1 MLNDQLIR
9 LANPQFLWLFWLIPA
24 AVIFILYIARI
35 RRRERTAFAGSV
47 MLRRLLPDLS
57 SGKIM
62 LKGFLITAALFFII
76 LTILDPQIGTRVEEV
91 KREGVDIIVAVDV
104 SASMM
109 AEDVRPNRL
118 MKAKHELD
126 SFIKRLKGDR
136 IGIVTFA
143 GAAFVQCP
151 LTLDYSAAR
160 MFTDVLDTSLIPVQG
175 TALAEA
181 IETAVDAFEGEA
193 RSQRALILITD
204 GEDHEQ
210 KVMDAVEK
218 AKAKGV
224 TIFTVGMG
232 TPGGAPVPSLKGYI
246 QDRKG
251 SVVLS
256 RLNEGLLSEIA
267 LSTGGGYYR
276 GTTGE
281 DELDK
286 IYRKIFGME
295 KTELS
300 VKQFTDYEDRFQYF
314 AAVALALLILE
325 VFISEKRGAWSRFFK
340 LD

>member
-1 MLNDQLIR
+1 MIR
-9 LANPQFLWLFWLIPA
+9 LANPQFLWLLWLALA
-24 AVIFILYIARI
+24 AVIFTLYAAKVRS
-35 RRRERTAFAGSV
+35 RDRAKFAQSA
-47 MLRRLLPDLS
+47 MLKRLIPDLS
-57 SGKIM
+57 PGKIL
-62 LKGFLITAALFFII
+62 LKGFLIAAALFFIAAAAVN
-76 LTILDPQIGTRVEEV
+76 PQIGTRVEEV
-91 KREGVDIIVAVDV
+91 KREGVDIMVAVDV

-118 MKAKHELD
+118 MKAKHELN
-126 SFIKRLKGDR
+126 SFINRLKGDR
-136 IGIVTFA
+136 IGIVAFA
-143 GAAFVQCP
+143 GAAFTQCP

-181 IETAVDAFEGEA
+181 IQTAAEAFQGETE
-193 RSQRALILITD
+193 SQRVLILITD
-204 GEDHEQ
+204 GEDHERD
-210 KVMDAVEK
+210 VMDEVEE
-218 AKAKGV
+218 AKKKGIV
-224 TIFTVGMG
+224 IYAVGMG
-232 TPGGAPVPSLKGYI
+232 NPAGAPVPSLKGYL

-267 LSTGGGYYR
+267 LAAGGGYYR
-276 GTTGE
+276 GTSGE

-300 VKQFTDYEDRFQYF
+300 AKQYTDYEDRFQFF
-314 AAVALALLILE
+314 AAAALLCLMLE
-325 VFISEKRGAWSRFFK
+325 IFVSEKRGAWSRFFK